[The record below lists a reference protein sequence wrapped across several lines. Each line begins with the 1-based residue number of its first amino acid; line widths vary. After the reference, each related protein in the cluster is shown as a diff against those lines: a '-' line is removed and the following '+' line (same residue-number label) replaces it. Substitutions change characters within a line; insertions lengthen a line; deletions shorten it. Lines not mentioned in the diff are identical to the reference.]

1 MKIKNNNET
10 RNPSP
15 PPLTEAERQSISG
28 DLIGSTIFSQH
39 WVLDTLLKLYK
50 HEESTVYTTSNKD
63 IEEDE
68 KTPEHTTLLSTDQTE
83 CSSNKKRSLESG
95 FENDLCQLWD
105 MTANTEVAH
114 FLNENDI
121 KSVLRDALKRT
132 RSPRL
137 MEICFGILGNMLC
150 VKEIRISY
158 TAVAAA
164 ENMDCGE
171 FRAELLSYLTVIDA
185 LSLVELTRLLCTCV
199 SCSSCS
205 SLWVRD
211 LLGNMNHVGQLT
223 YLLKNTLNV
232 DLLSHVVKILDVLF
246 DEMNSEQFNDHFV
259 TVDLVTGLIEAY
271 DQFNDNGTKS
281 EYFVSL
287 IHLLQLVATESNKCA
302 ELVTKDSDVIF
313 KFFEKYF
320 KILDSDEGRSDFQV
334 FERLT
339 IYASILSLLVTMSV
353 ELKGNIIKFMMKNI
367 DFMEQCLD
375 YLRNIVENGHSGI
388 SVYLSICMEALSP
401 LLNQLFAFNST
412 NGIEQSDLATLQIR
426 IDDLL
431 KTIGQSTLYESLDE
445 MCASIENCKKL

>member
-1 MKIKNNNET
+1 M
-10 RNPSP
+10 
-15 PPLTEAERQSISG
+15 
-28 DLIGSTIFSQH
+28 
-39 WVLDTLLKLYK
+39 
-50 HEESTVYTTSNKD
+50 
-63 IEEDE
+63 
-68 KTPEHTTLLSTDQTE
+68 
-83 CSSNKKRSLESG
+83 
-95 FENDLCQLWD
+95 
-105 MTANTEVAH
+105 
-114 FLNENDI
+114 
-121 KSVLRDALKRT
+121 
-132 RSPRL
+132 
-137 MEICFGILGNMLC
+137 
-150 VKEIRISY
+150 
-158 TAVAAA
+158 
-164 ENMDCGE
+164 
-171 FRAELLSYLTVIDA
+171 
-185 LSLVELTRLLCTCV
+185 
-199 SCSSCS
+199 
-205 SLWVRD
+205 
-211 LLGNMNHVGQLT
+211 
-223 YLLKNTLNV
+223 